1 MNNTVEMTFW
11 ISQGKVATSDRRGGQ
26 MCKIFLLNFLRIQHT
41 KNYENR
47 LIFDRV
53 IRKIKRWAFLDH
65 SVHVDKCVGW

>member
-1 MNNTVEMTFW
+1 MNNTVKMTFW

-47 LIFDRV
+47 LIFDSYS
-53 IRKIKRWAFLDH
+53 KNK
-65 SVHVDKCVGW
+65 KVGVLGSQCTCG